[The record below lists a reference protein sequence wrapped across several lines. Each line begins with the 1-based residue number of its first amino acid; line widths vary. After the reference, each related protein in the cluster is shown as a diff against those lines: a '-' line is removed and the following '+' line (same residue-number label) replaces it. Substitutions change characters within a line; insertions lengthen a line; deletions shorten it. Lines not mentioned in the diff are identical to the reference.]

1 MLAKPRQLVM
11 VRDFQVGRSEMLRW
25 VFTGLFIAICTLS
38 LPGRALADDLI
49 DAIQAAIETHPRL
62 MVERANLRAAR
73 EALPLALA
81 PYRPQMSLQAS
92 TARSERSATLSDG
105 SVIDD
110 ETSPTTYTLQASQTL
125 WAGGRR
131 ELAHRRGV
139 LEVRL
144 AEARHASAERA
155 IILDIATAYL
165 DLIYSEEALAIE
177 LQAFADLQHQQEAV
191 QTRLSR
197 GVATRTDLAQVDAR
211 LAEAQARLAAV
222 RTNQILARARFERET
237 GFPPEDL
244 SWTAIELP
252 TTDLDD
258 LKFLARDFSHD
269 LAGARIEAE
278 LARLNL
284 MEAQRSSSP
293 VVSLGV
299 QHSQSDNAS
308 PALLSDDDTRVSL
321 NLRMP
326 LLSGGE
332 NRARRRQAVA
342 NRSAARFALRDAEAE
357 VDLFTTEDWARERM
371 AVAALSAET
380 ERLRSAE
387 LALEGVER
395 GLNAGLWTIVDV
407 LDASDQVLRARLS
420 LAEATRELRL
430 ARVRLALSSGAF
442 VY

>member
-1 MLAKPRQLVM
+1 M
-11 VRDFQVGRSEMLRW
+11 VRPFQEGHFDMLRW
-25 VFTGLFIAICTLS
+25 MISGL
-38 LPGRALADDLI
+38 ALAGCALYTPASAHADDLI
-49 DAIQAAIETHPRL
+49 DAIQAAIDTHPRL

-92 TARSERSATLSDG
+92 TARSERDATLSDG

-110 ETSPTTYTLQASQTL
+110 DTSPTTYTLQASQTL

-177 LQAFADLQHQQEAV
+177 LQAFADLQHQREAV

-244 SWTAIELP
+244 SWTPIELP

-269 LAGARIEAE
+269 LAGTRIEVE

-284 MEAQRSSSP
+284 METQRSNSP
-293 VVSLGV
+293 VVSLGL

-308 PALLSDDDTRVSL
+308 PAILSDDDTRVSL

-357 VDLFTTEDWARERM
+357 VDLLTTEDWARERM

-407 LDASDQVLRARLS
+407 LDASDQVLRARVS

-430 ARVRLALSSGAF
+430 ARTRLALNTGSL